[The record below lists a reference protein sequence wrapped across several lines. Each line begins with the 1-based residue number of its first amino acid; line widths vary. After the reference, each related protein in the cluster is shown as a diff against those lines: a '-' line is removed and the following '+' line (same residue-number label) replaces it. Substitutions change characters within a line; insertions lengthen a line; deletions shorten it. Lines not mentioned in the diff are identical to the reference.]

1 MIFLYFVCLTPLF
14 QAFRTDKLY
23 NSVEEIFSLPMFAM
37 EIRKLHYYSYH
48 SNSCKEEKILHQKHE
63 SFTLKLPLIKLR

>member
-1 MIFLYFVCLTPLF
+1 
-14 QAFRTDKLY
+14 
-23 NSVEEIFSLPMFAM
+23 MFAM

-63 SFTLKLPLIKLR
+63 SFTLKLPLIKLRWLDQYKTTKNTGQEKGQKNFLCDYLP